1 MTPLPLRGA
10 GETETPL
17 VIEAVELTGDVAG
30 APPAQV
36 EEEWWAEEAK
46 ASPSARDEP
55 PAEVKVLRVKAGG
68 WEETGDRPLT
78 SEGED
83 DWWAPEDEGGS
94 ETDDIEA

>member
-1 MTPLPLRGA
+1 MKQPVPA
-10 GETETPL
+10 L
-17 VIEAVELTGDVAG
+17 VSIAVAAAVTLLLVATLDALHG
-30 APPAQV
+30 GVAP
-36 EEEWWAEEAK
+36 
-46 ASPSARDEP
+46 RDEP